1 MCVNDVINLVGESN
15 ILPVSCDIELANETP
30 TYAWNISPD
39 SGYVLL
45 NDTENN
51 PTTLLSQNPTI
62 SFIEPGSYTLSL
74 SVTTECGTDTHSQT
88 INVLGNPHTKSID
101 DENLWFYF
109 DRKLASGKL
118 VKFGDMDLLENN
130 VLILNF
136 DKYGIVIKKE
146 FFSKEDMKKIKY
158 SEMKTENPV
167 SQDSFVTSFLQS
179 VRQKMYGK
187 RKF

>member
-1 MCVNDVINLVGESN
+1 MFFIFKIKHLKKLIFIILIFILSNCQLKDPIKGHGINFLKNRSEKISLNKSNKNDVIK
-15 ILPVSCDIELANETP
+15 
-30 TYAWNISPD
+30 
-39 SGYVLL
+39 
-45 NDTENN
+45 
-51 PTTLLSQNPTI
+51 
-62 SFIEPGSYTLSL
+62 
-74 SVTTECGTDTHSQT
+74 
-88 INVLGNPHTKSID
+88 VLGNPHTKSID

-109 DRKLASGKL
+109 DRKIASGKL
-118 VKFGDMDLLENN
+118 VKFKDMDLLENN
-130 VLILNF
+130 VLIVNF

-167 SQDSFVTSFLQS
+167 SQDSFVSSFLQS

>member
-1 MCVNDVINLVGESN
+1 MFFIFKIKHFKKLVF
-15 ILPVSCDIELANETP
+15 I
-30 TYAWNISPD
+30 
-39 SGYVLL
+39 
-45 NDTENN
+45 
-51 PTTLLSQNPTI
+51 TLLSILSNCQFKDPIKGHGINFLKNRSEKI
-62 SFIEPGSYTLSL
+62 TLNKSNKND
-74 SVTTECGTDTHSQT
+74 V

-136 DKYGIVIKKE
+136 DKYGIVTKKE

-167 SQDSFVTSFLQS
+167 TQESFVTSFLQS